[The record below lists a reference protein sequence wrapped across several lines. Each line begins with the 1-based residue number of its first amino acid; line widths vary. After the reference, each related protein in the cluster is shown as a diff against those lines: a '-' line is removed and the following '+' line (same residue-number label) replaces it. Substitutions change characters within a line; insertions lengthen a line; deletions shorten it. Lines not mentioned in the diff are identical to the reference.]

1 VFALN
6 DLQQVRQAFW
16 GGYGVA
22 QHGLSALID
31 ILHAELANGPVRV
44 SGLQPGPM
52 RTGLRAMAFVEEDD
66 HVARDPADFADACVT
81 LLSAAGAEHRGKVW
95 NVAGVADPKRE
106 LPVLRLS

>member
-1 VFALN
+1 
-6 DLQQVRQAFW
+6 
-16 GGYGVA
+16 
-22 QHGLSALID
+22 
-31 ILHAELANGPVRV
+31 
-44 SGLQPGPM
+44 M